1 VAINYNDWID
11 CGYIFR
17 YHDGAYSSNL
27 KDESVF
33 DYFDDDAVV
42 NDCIYF
48 NGGNSPA
55 RRGKFKD
62 LKVYVSTPFSASG
75 VVFKWEYYNGSAW
88 VDLSNVV
95 DGTNG
100 WTNTGEQTIKFDV
113 PEDWTWV
120 DVNGQKRTGWV
131 RCRISSISGV
141 SEGGANSNQ
150 KVQCG
155 NNTIVIT
162 GYSESTPCRLVDIY
176 EEDVSNGWGVLKTT
190 DTDNKWGFLSLA
202 SITIGDGSMA
212 SYFAMRDKESL
223 MFVHAD
229 FKSQANSFVTFGRLT
244 ANGTGY
250 DGIMISFRYAV
261 FDDGHFYMHG
271 SMKIYG
277 SLIMPNPNGHISP
290 QFYRDVEMY
299 DSVFDVGFGL
309 GWSSTEYDLKIRNC
323 IFKSGISLRAPH
335 VLDIDGAKMPD
346 GTLNLWMDGQIASG
360 ITANEIRFSSV
371 WRPEN
376 ESPNNVY
383 AINGVANSWNVSHI
397 LESGSTNKQSILNR
411 QYYYD
416 LLVQDVNGDPI
427 ESASV
432 VCKDKNGDEVF
443 SVNTD
448 ENGEIERQTITYKIY
463 EKHDIDG
470 VQQDQTEEIY
480 SPHKITIT
488 KDGYITKEFVLTF
501 DQGRDEVET
510 LELYVPPEAPAGIN
524 VDVEVQS
531 DIELALSSESP
542 PTQNWYNPNWKY
554 RKKITIGSEVGAGEG
569 YQKLIKVG
577 ENEGASGCDFHLDNK
592 SDKFP
597 SYDNSGDLRFTKDD
611 GRTLLDCWI
620 EKVEGDSPNRIAY
633 VYVKIED
640 NLDEDVDIYCYYGN
654 AEAENIS
661 DIDSVMTAG
670 LRYLYFGD
678 TSLSNL
684 LGNDVDV
691 DINHK
696 WNSNVVQIN
705 GNDWESRADNVSIR
719 WIGWVKPKTLGDC
732 VFYSTSDD
740 GQRLWVNEESV
751 INDWNYHGDVEKSGN
766 YNMDKIYPIRYEFF
780 EATGGATAKLG
791 WQPFGDSKVY
801 PILSDYL
808 RCRKYLESEPDI
820 DGVSDEEEYSAG
832 SNNCNVGVSVDNPS
846 VGVQVSDDPNISVQ
860 VENNNILVEKE

>member
-1 VAINYNDWID
+1 VAINYNDWTD
-11 CGYIFR
+11 FNRGIFR
-17 YHDGAYSSNL
+17 YHDGGYSSNL
-27 KDESVF
+27 KNETSF
-33 DYFDDDAVV
+33 DYFVDDAVAG
-42 NDCIYF
+42 DCLYF
-48 NGGNSPA
+48 A
-55 RRGKFKD
+55 RTIPFHNVQ
-62 LKVYVSTPFSASG
+62 VYVGTPLSASSIELI
-75 VVFKWEYYNGSAW
+75 WEYNKAGVGWSELE
-88 VDLSNVV
+88 VDDNTS
-95 DGTNG
+95 GFTE
-100 WTNTGEQTIKFDV
+100 TGERIIEFIPPD
-113 PEDWTWV
+113 DWVRANVQDW
-120 DVNGQKRTGWV
+120 GMYI
-131 RCRISSISGV
+131 RCRIVSVAGL

-150 KVQCG
+150 KCQGG
-155 NNTIVIT
+155 NNTITLT
-162 GYSESTPCRLVDIY
+162 GYSENTPADLDDIY
-176 EEDVSNGWGVLKTT
+176 NADATNGWGVT
-190 DTDNKWGFLSLA
+190 DQVVTDRSNKVRAIKFNCMVC
-202 SITIGDGSMA
+202 IGDGEVE
-212 SYFAMRDKESL
+212 SYFKTEAQFL
-223 MFVHAD
+223 Y
-229 FKSQANSFVTFGRLT
+229 FGYYRFI
-244 ANGTGY
+244 NCKNRGHWV
-250 DGIMISFRYAV
+250 DGEV
-261 FDDGHFYMHG
+261 DDNNYRPMHG
-271 SMKIYG
+271 SVLYFDTIVEFYLSQNG
-277 SLIMPNPNGHISP
+277 S
-290 QFYRDVEMY
+290 
-299 DSVFDVGFGL
+299 
-309 GWSSTEYDLKIRNC
+309 DLKLYGTRIIVHPLGYGNMFVQSIIARRVIVELDNGSRLTISQWPTSNDWEWYNC
-323 IFKSGISLRAPH
+323 VFKNTKMMFH
-335 VLDIDGAKMPD
+335 VAGVFE
-346 GTLNLWMDGQIASG
+346 GNEFLNTYSEGNWLIENRD
-360 ITANEIRFSSV
+360 
-371 WRPEN
+371 N
-376 ESPNNVY
+376 ESIIRDLVFIGTAKGLYIRAEYSYWIDCTIDYDGVSFYGTNRY
-383 AINGVANSWNVSHI
+383 AYFKFT
-397 LESGSTNKQSILNR
+397 L
-411 QYYYD
+411 D
-416 LLVQDVNGDPI
+416 LRVQDVDGNALEGV
-427 ESASV
+427 SV
-432 VCKDKNGDEVF
+432 VIKDKDDNEVY
-443 SVNTD
+443 SDTTD
-448 ENGEIERQTITYKIY
+448 ESGEISEEVLYATITN
-463 EKHDIDG
+463 DPS
-470 VQQDQTEEIY
+470 QDEITY
-480 SPHKITIT
+480 HSDHKITMS
-488 KDGYITKEFVLTF
+488 KDGYIEKDIVLTM
-501 DQGRDEVET
+501 DRKREEVET
-510 LELYVPPEAPAGIN
+510 LEVYVPPEAPAGIN

-554 RKKITIGSEVGAGEG
+554 RKKITIGSEIGAGEG

-766 YNMDKIYPIRYEFF
+766 YNIDKIYPIRYEFF

-808 RCRKYLESEPDI
+808 RCRKYLESEPSI

-846 VGVQVSDDPNISVQ
+846 VGVQVSDNPSVSVQ
-860 VENNNILVEKE
+860 VNENNNILVEKE